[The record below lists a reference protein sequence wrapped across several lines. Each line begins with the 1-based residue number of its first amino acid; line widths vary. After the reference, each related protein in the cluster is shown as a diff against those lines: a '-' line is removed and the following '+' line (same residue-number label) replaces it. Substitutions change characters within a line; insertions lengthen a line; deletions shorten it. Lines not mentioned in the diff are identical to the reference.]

1 MIYSDLKNKKRTL
14 VIEGGEHEVKAE
26 CISCLNYFYE
36 EYKDLYGGLEA
47 TGRMLGMLMDAIE
60 GKKEHDNVNWKVE
73 MEEYYME

>member
-36 EYKDLYGGLEA
+36 EYKDFYGKTEA
-47 TGRMLGMLMDAIE
+47 KGMLLEMMMDAIE
-60 GKKEHDNVNWKVE
+60 GKKEHNDVNWKVE

>member
-1 MIYSDLKNKKRTL
+1 MIYSDKKTL
-14 VIEGGEHEVKAE
+14 VIEGGEDEVKAE

-60 GKKEHDNVNWKVE
+60 GKKEHDDVNWKVE